1 MHRVLPAFRPIAFR
15 LMILFGAHRRRQ
27 AIKCDVEGAELEV
40 FRGAKNL
47 LQAHHPWILCELHS
61 RANDQACRELI
72 GGFGYS
78 FESVDENHVLA
89 LPHKEI

>member
-1 MHRVLPAFRPIAFR
+1 
-15 LMILFGAHRRRQ
+15 
-27 AIKCDVEGAELEV
+27 V
-40 FRGAKNL
+40 FRGAAKL
-47 LQAHHPWILCELHS
+47 VRSHRPWILCELHS
-61 RANDQACRELI
+61 RAIEQAWRELV